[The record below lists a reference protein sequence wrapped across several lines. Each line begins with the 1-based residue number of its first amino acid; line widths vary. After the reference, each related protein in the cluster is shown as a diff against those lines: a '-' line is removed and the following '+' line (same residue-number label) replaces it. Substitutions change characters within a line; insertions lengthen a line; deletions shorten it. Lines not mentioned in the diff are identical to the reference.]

1 MHIIYFFSASVC
13 GGVLTGKNATITS
26 PVNVTQSTECIW
38 IIQLNKDGQNKSVN
52 VVHASISVNG
62 TSNKTR

>member
-1 MHIIYFFSASVC
+1 MLSTASTC
-13 GGVLTGKNATITS
+13 GGVVTSKNATITS

-52 VVHASISVNG
+52 VVHASISVSG
-62 TSNKTR
+62 LTNKTKK